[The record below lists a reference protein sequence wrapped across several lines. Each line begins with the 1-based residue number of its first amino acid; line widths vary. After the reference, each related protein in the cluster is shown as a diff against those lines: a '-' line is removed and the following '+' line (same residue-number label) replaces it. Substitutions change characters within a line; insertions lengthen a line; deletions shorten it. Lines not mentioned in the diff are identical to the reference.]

1 MVTQIKNILMLGLS
15 FLSSDPAA
23 TMDMNQDPQ
32 RSIRVYLP
40 EIQIVPLMWTIENI
54 LVCGR
59 YFLCGKSPIRQGEAN
74 NKYTFHMMTD
84 LI

>member
-1 MVTQIKNILMLGLS
+1 MIALFKNIPMLGLS
-15 FLSSDPAA
+15 FLSSDPAT

-32 RSIRVYLP
+32 RGIRVYLP
-40 EIQIVPLMWTIENI
+40 KIQSVPLMWTIGNI

-59 YFLCGKSPIRQGEAN
+59 YFLCGKCPIRQGEAN
-74 NKYTFHMMTD
+74 NKYTFHVMTD